1 MFTAVK
7 QAHPPTAVDF
17 AVPCSLVPN
26 GRRNLA
32 VVKNTVLELYEL
44 RVQSDDTQ
52 PDQPISYARLELRH
66 STALFGKIAQVAA
79 IRPSGSATDRLLLAF
94 DYGNLSIVAWDP
106 VRFDFSTV
114 AIQSFADSSM
124 LVGRGAA
131 VMIPPMLRSDPQNR
145 CAAMLVHGLHL
156 HIVPI
161 AAQYQRIHMDD
172 KLTDEDGGAKENYV
186 IDLEGMGITDIKD
199 FQFLA
204 GTLEPTVCILYGTP
218 TWTGRLAEGRATMAV
233 RTLSL
238 SLQSREQTEIWSA
251 TELPYNSTLLSP
263 VAPPFG
269 GAMLVANNTIWYLN
283 TTTRIAVAV
292 NEFGLDDL
300 QACRVTASLG
310 GPHDLSDVAISLQ
323 ACCVSFLDGTHALL
337 NLSRGQMFCVELV
350 TEVRSVV
357 SFAINR
363 EAAGVLVSCTCKL
376 SDQLVFLGSRLAD
389 SQLVEFKRHEQT
401 DDEQTA
407 VKQSATSIIQSMD
420 MNQSVKEALNLIL
433 MELRVALDR
442 ASTKVAVGEAIT
454 RAEPKLVSFLAEHGT
469 ELPGLREVCK
479 QLLISCGWDTEHD
492 RWSGSVESEEPGAEE
507 KDWAGKKAA
516 IADLDEAVESLS
528 VFKRRRVGKAA
539 TDFDDDLFG
548 TMDMQNKRD
557 VSGLPPGHSQIR
569 STKSFVYTP
578 WDTLPNIGPIS
589 DFVVGKS
596 HLSASGGGRLEEIVT
611 CSGSSKNG
619 ALYVLHRDVRPQVHS
634 TIPLPGC
641 RAIWSVQHMKTQESW
656 NLPKPEP
663 EDDDEEEMEETV
675 YHAFVLLSME
685 ETDQTMVLKA
695 GTDGLNTLDGDTGGF
710 VIDEE
715 TVMAGNASK
724 GRHIVQVCRSRVV
737 LLDDS
742 LSASEYVV
750 ESDSTDTSD
759 VPPFICSAAIS
770 DPYILLYLS
779 NSSSVLLKAN
789 ASTGQLERVSVQFG
803 EANITSVALFVDLS
817 STWLYSWGGRTAL
830 TGAAVQNDD
839 ASHGA
844 LTQGPGIVKAEKP
857 VAAVE
862 SAATSG
868 MDVELDDE
876 EMDIF
881 GDSEP
886 SAKPEATGMLEDAAV
901 DSTEASHGPDLPN
914 RHFCVVS
921 REGGVVEIFLIADE
935 DSTPRLERVFL
946 CDVPPVCSNLHDSRV
961 GDASRR
967 ESAVGTTVDGTP
979 GLARASSTGAAST
992 SAEIREI
999 HVHVLDEDLSR
1010 PVMACVLD
1018 TGNVLL
1024 HRAYS
1029 YDNTEGNIES
1039 DFVSGQKPIAFSAI
1053 EHDHLFAPTKRER
1066 EALQAEGGDGD
1077 QVIATGTMMTSRV
1090 VAFDRVGGHGYEP
1103 GHSGFFIGGA
1113 RPAWVLCEK
1122 ECVRVHPMRTDGNIR
1137 SFSGLHI
1144 PPTEQAFV
1152 TLNSR
1157 SELKICKLHPDVQL
1171 GGPWP
1176 SRKIGL
1182 KATAHKVVYHDAT
1195 GTYAVVTST
1204 QMSAEKETKAP
1215 VTNADGVVEEPE
1227 EEEIDEGP
1235 KAKRLPRIA
1244 EKFEVRL
1251 MAPQR
1256 DWNCV
1261 DRYEFKADEHVL
1273 VIRSLKLTES
1283 KEDRRREKQV
1293 EMLGIGTGMCRGE
1306 DNSCEGRLILLAVE
1320 ATLSGDQ
1327 IVEQYIKEEK
1337 GPVCSMAQVQ
1347 SEYVVATAGTG
1358 IDPNHRGATIIVHK
1372 FKMDD
1377 EGKGRLTPAAFY
1389 HNEVYAAHLTTIKG
1403 ANIVLMG
1410 DPYKSVNCLAWRI
1423 KGKRIELLARDY
1435 QALEVDA
1442 STFVLDGSK
1451 RLNIICSD
1459 SKENLQIFT
1468 LPTEAAGLA
1477 ASGKGKRLQVTGQFH
1492 LGTKVLQFALH
1503 HLEADDSG
1511 GSGVAHDPKK
1521 LAVIYAGLDGSIG
1534 TCCMPPSPRKT
1545 RWGRAWVAFM
1555 FATCF
1560 LLCAP
1565 SCRIRGPSR

>member
-17 AVPCSLVPN
+17 AVPCSLVPD

-32 VVKNTVLELYEL
+32 VVKNTLLELYEL
-44 RVQSDDTQ
+44 RVQSDDTL
-52 PDQPISYARLELRH
+52 PEQPISYARLELRH
-66 STALFGKIAQVAA
+66 SAALFGKIAQIAA
-79 IRPSGSATDRLLLAF
+79 IRPSGCATDRLLLAF
-94 DYGNLSIVAWDP
+94 DYGNLAIVAWDP

-114 AIQSFADSSM
+114 AIQSFADSSL

-156 HIVPI
+156 HVVPI
-161 AAQYQRIHMDD
+161 GAQYQRIHMDD
-172 KLTDEDGGAKENYV
+172 QLADEDGGAKENYV
-186 IDLEGMGITDIKD
+186 IDLEGMGITDVKD
-199 FQFLA
+199 FRFLE

-218 TWTGRLAEGRATMAV
+218 TWTGRIAEGRATMAV

-251 TELPYNSTLLSP
+251 TDLPYNSTLLSP

-269 GAMLVANNTIWYLN
+269 GVMLVANNTIWYLN
-283 TTTRIAVAV
+283 TTARIAVAV

-310 GPHDLSDVAISLQ
+310 GPHDLSDVAMSLQ

-389 SQLVEFKRHEQT
+389 SQLVEFKRHEEKG
-401 DDEQTA
+401 DEEQVAAT
-407 VKQSATSIIQSMD
+407 QSAASILQSLE

-442 ASTKVAVGEAIT
+442 ASTKSAVGEAIT
-454 RAEPKLVSFLAEHGT
+454 QAEPKFVSFLAEHGT
-469 ELPGLREVCK
+469 DLPALREVCK
-479 QLLISCGWDTEHD
+479 KLLISCGWDTESD
-492 RWSGSVESEEPGAEE
+492 RWSGALDSEEPEAEGDGVAE
-507 KDWAGKKAA
+507 GTDWAGKVAA
-516 IADLDEAVESLS
+516 IADLDEAVESMS

-539 TDFDDDLFG
+539 TDFDEDLFG
-548 TMDMQNKRD
+548 TMDLQSKRD
-557 VSGLPPGHSQIR
+557 VSGLPSGHSQIK
-569 STKSFVYTP
+569 STKSFAYTP

-596 HLSASGGGRLEEIVT
+596 HLSDAAGGRLEDIVT

-641 RAIWSVQHMKTQESW
+641 RAIWGVQHIKTQESW
-656 NLPKPEP
+656 NLPTPEP
-663 EDDDEEEMEETV
+663 EGEDEEEEETV

-695 GTDGLNTLDGDTGGF
+695 GTDGLNTLDGDMGGF

-742 LSASEYVV
+742 LSASVYTA

-770 DPYILLYLS
+770 DPYILLHLS
-779 NSSSVLLKAN
+779 NSSSVLLKAD
-789 ASTGQLERVSVQFG
+789 ASTGQLERVNIQFG
-803 EANITSVALFVDLS
+803 EANITSVALFEDLN
-817 STWLYSWGGRTAL
+817 STWLYTWGGRTAL
-830 TGAAVQNDD
+830 TGAAGQNDD
-839 ASHGA
+839 ASNAA
-844 LTQGPGIVKAEKP
+844 LTQPSGAVKPEEPAP
-857 VAAVE
+857 VVE
-862 SAATSG
+862 SAATAG

-886 SAKPEATGMLEDAAV
+886 SAKPEATGMLEDAAPV
-901 DSTEASHGPDLPN
+901 NTEAAQDPDLPN
-914 RHFCVVS
+914 RHFCVIS
-921 REGGVVEIFLIADE
+921 REGGVVEIFLIAEE
-935 DSTPRLERVFL
+935 DATSRLERVFV
-946 CDVPPVCSNLHDSRV
+946 CEGVPLVCSNLHDSRAEA
-961 GDASRR
+961 ASRR
-967 ESAVGTTVDGTP
+967 DSVVGTTDGTP
-979 GLARASSTGAAST
+979 GLPRASSVGATAL

-999 HVHVLDEDLSR
+999 HVHVLDEDLTR
-1010 PVMACVLD
+1010 PVMACVVD
-1018 TGNVLL
+1018 TGDVLL

-1029 YDNTEGNIES
+1029 YDNTNGHVES
-1039 DFVSGQKPIAFSAI
+1039 DFVSGQRPIAFSAI

-1077 QVIATGTMMTSRV
+1077 QVIAAGTMMTSRV
-1090 VAFDRVGGHGYEP
+1090 VPFDRVGGNVYEA

-1122 ECVRVHPMRTDGNIR
+1122 ECVRVHPMRSDGNIR
-1137 SFSGLHI
+1137 SFSGLNI

-1152 TLNSR
+1152 TLNGR
-1157 SELKICKLHPDVQL
+1157 SELKICKLHPDVQH

-1182 KATAHKVVYHDAT
+1182 KATAHKVVYHEAT
-1195 GTYAVVTST
+1195 ETYAVVTSK
-1204 QMSAEKETKAP
+1204 QMQAEKPAKP
-1215 VTNADGVVEEPE
+1215 QVTNADGVVEEPE
-1227 EEEIDEGP
+1227 EEEIDDGP
-1235 KAKRLPRIA
+1235 RAKRLPRIA
-1244 EKFEVRL
+1244 EQFEVRL

-1273 VIRSLKLTES
+1273 VIRNLKLTEA
-1283 KEDRRREKQV
+1283 KEDKRQEKQV
-1293 EMLGIGTGMCRGE
+1293 QMLGIGTGMCRGE
-1306 DNSCEGRLILLAVE
+1306 DKSCEGRLILLAVE
-1320 ATLSGDQ
+1320 ATLSGEQ
-1327 IVEQYIKEEK
+1327 IVEQYVKEEK
-1337 GPVCSMAQVQ
+1337 GPICSMAQVQ

-1358 IDPNHRGATIIVHK
+1358 IDPNHRGATIIMHR
-1372 FKMDD
+1372 FKTDD

-1389 HNEVYAAHLTTIKG
+1389 HNEVYASHLTTIRG
-1403 ANIVLMG
+1403 ANIILMG
-1410 DPYKSVNCLAWRI
+1410 DPYKSLNCLAWRV
-1423 KGKRIELLARDY
+1423 KGRRIELLARDY
-1435 QALEVDA
+1435 QSLEVDA

-1451 RLNIICSD
+1451 RLNMICSD
-1459 SKENLQIFT
+1459 SRENLQIFT
-1468 LPTEAAGLA
+1468 LPTAAAGLA

-1534 TCCMPPSPRKT
+1534 TWCRL
-1545 RWGRAWVAFM
+1545 RLL
-1555 FATCF
+1555 ATLARVEF
-1560 LLCAP
+1560 LVP
-1565 SCRIRGPSR
+1565 